1 MRDYVPDIVPS
12 STEREQTMFEK
23 VYKNEDGSCF
33 ITTRGLMDTHRTPL
47 AHAYKVVDNEGLN
60 PVALDLD
67 AVACEGDE
75 FSHNALYATELGQ
88 LSLYNYCMGMCIHVI
103 NRALA
108 TAYQASVD
116 GMGHKS
122 STRAYLIHPQ
132 DENDFQNSVYMS
144 ALMNYSPESVGR
156 ELTREEFAMVIADS
170 AYFYHNVYAYRHNRT
185 GMDISMDGYGT
196 TKDGERVNLLSYDY
210 LTEKRVNSQIENAKR
225 NENAMKNAESL
236 FNSYKS
242 NLESVFNKQDLKDF
256 ERLYKMRAN
265 AQAMTSQQRNRLN
278 YLVRSASAKHK
289 VITGIAHDYKQA
301 LKMNNR
307 ALKKQAQQ
315 DADAEKA
322 MKKLEKRRE
331 RYESRCKLFLK
342 NINKVLMKTP
352 STNPHQAQLQALWV
366 KVNAYQPKDTE
377 DDRALAPFRSEFK
390 ELKALIMGQS
400 LELKDITKKARKSLK
415 QVAI

>member
-1 MRDYVPDIVPS
+1 
-12 STEREQTMFEK
+12 MFEK
-23 VYKNEDGSCF
+23 VYKNNDGSCF

-47 AHAYKVVDNEGLN
+47 ARAYKVVDNEGLN
-60 PVALDLD
+60 PVTLDLD
-67 AVACEGDE
+67 VVAYETDV
-75 FSHNALYATELGQ
+75 FSHKLLFSTDLGQ
-88 LSLYNYCMGMCIHVI
+88 LALYNYCMGMCIHVI

-108 TAYQASVD
+108 TAYQASID

-132 DENDFQNSVYMS
+132 DENDYQNSVYMGVFEN
-144 ALMNYSPESVGR
+144 LTPEKCGR
-156 ELTREEFAMVIADS
+156 ELSSSEFAQCVADV
-170 AYFYHNVYAYRHNRT
+170 AYLYHNIFAYRHNRT

-225 NENAMKNAESL
+225 NENAMKSATALFES
-236 FNSYKS
+236 YRT

-256 ERLYKMRAN
+256 ERLYKMRSN
-265 AQAMTSQQRNRLN
+265 SQAMSSQQRNRLN

-322 MKKLEKRRE
+322 MKKLAKRHE

-352 STNPHQAQLQALWV
+352 ATNPHQPALQALWI

-377 DDRALAPFRSEFK
+377 DDRALAPFRAEFK
-390 ELKALIMGQS
+390 ALKLAITGQS
-400 LELKDITKKARKSLK
+400 TEVDAIKQRTRKALK
-415 QVAI
+415 QVSI